1 MRNFPIRTTP
11 STVKRIV
18 TTPSTL
24 QRVDPALV
32 AAALGAEPTGDK
44 LPSAGPLTLYALRSE
59 VYRRRKSSGGR
70 PGIEGTDS
78 RAKIPVNAG
87 EWEELEALATTLT
100 SEGNSPSAGQVA
112 SVLLSM
118 ALESVRSETNRRELG
133 ERLSAQKGSKT

>member
-1 MRNFPIRTTP
+1 MKNFPIRTTP
-11 STVKRIV
+11 STVQRIV

-24 QRVDPALV
+24 QRIDPALV

-44 LPSAGPLTLYALRSE
+44 LPAAGPITLYALRAE
-59 VYRRRKSSGGR
+59 LYRRRKSSGGR

-87 EWEELEALATTLT
+87 EWEELEALATTLA

-118 ALESVRSETNRRELG
+118 AIESVRAEPSRRQLS
-133 ERLSAQKGSKT
+133 ERLAKQKGSQT